1 MQELRDIGAN
11 VRGLDHNDAI
21 ITENLLYSTSE
32 DQSAVVEAINP
43 FYESFDAKNKN
54 VAESDLSSD
63 HRYETPDVRKRQDNC
78 TSFQSTPRFGKNTV
92 ATEQSGRDGPLPDSL
107 YETVDCEM
115 TEVNGGNL
123 QSISSCFCK

>member
-21 ITENLLYSTSE
+21 VTENLLYSTSE
-32 DQSAVVEAINP
+32 GQSAVVEVINP
-43 FYESFDAKNKN
+43 FYESFDEKNKN

-63 HRYETPDVRKRQDNC
+63 HRYETPDVRKRQDNG
-78 TSFQSTPRFGKNTV
+78 FQSTSGFGINTV
-92 ATEQSGRDGPLPDSL
+92 ATEQSGCDGPLPDSL

-123 QSISSCFCK
+123 QSISSYIFK